1 MNSRAALI
9 RRGAVRGALIGIA
22 IALAIL
28 ALFFL
33 ALPRAEAAL
42 KGVSDL
48 DPAAAA
54 GVGPGML
61 ASLASIP
68 FGYVLLYLGAIPV
81 VEAVGIAES
90 VMRNM
95 IVILSF
101 GVVGNWTVL
110 GAVYGFLEHRRQ
122 AAIVPPAA

>member
-1 MNSRAALI
+1 MSSRTVLV
-9 RRGAVRGALIGIA
+9 RRGAVRGALIGIV
-22 IALAIL
+22 IALVIL

-42 KGVSDL
+42 EGVSDL

-68 FGYVLLYLGAIPV
+68 FGYVLLYLGAIPI

-95 IVILSF
+95 IVILIF
-101 GVVGNWTVL
+101 GVVGNWMVL
-110 GAVYGFLEHRRQ
+110 GAVYGLIDHRRH